1 VRNLVV
7 DLTDPRTV
15 VWGNDPLILFHG
27 TVVDSAASV
36 IRRVRLP
43 TGTRAGGW
51 DFGRG
56 VYFHISREAA
66 EEWAD
71 SRADQRGQ
79 QPQVVEIAVDRA
91 QFGALR
97 SIVFLSAPSAYDPN
111 DLSENMS
118 IFAGRGQTPVLDADL
133 RGRRPRRTPTTSRW
147 GRLCFS
153 DIRHIAS
160 HIEPYVE
167 RAAAP
172 GVRVRQRRLQICCKT
187 EAAIALLNGSSRRL
201 VGS

>member
-1 VRNLVV
+1 VV

-15 VWGNDPLILFHG
+15 VWRNDPLILFHG

-56 VYFHISREAA
+56 VYLHISREAA

-97 SIVFLSAPSAYDPN
+97 SVVFLDAPSTYDPN
-111 DLSENMS
+111 DPFWQYVNFCRSRTDAG
-118 IFAGRGQTPVLDADL
+118 AGRRSQ
-133 RGRRPRRTPTTSRW
+133 RTPSEADPY
-147 GRLCFS
+147 
-153 DIRHIAS
+153 DIAMGPVVFLGHPPHR
-160 HIEPYVE
+160 EPYIE

-172 GVRVRQRRLQICCKT
+172 GVRARQRRFQICFKT
-187 EAAIALLNGSSRRL
+187 EAAIALLNGSSRSL